1 MDILKNVFTL
11 TLLLAG
17 FEIIAMTLLQKEQI
31 ESKRYYLIIAMIL
44 YGLIIPIIMLKT
56 LNYNGIGTVNLMWNI
71 LTTVSM
77 VLIGY
82 YYFNEKI
89 NHLHVLSLMFGIAS
103 ILMLYIASNSK

>member
-17 FEIIAMTLLQKEQI
+17 FEIIAMTLLQKEQLQ
-31 ESKRYYLIIAMIL
+31 SNKSYLIIAMAI
-44 YGLIIPIIMLKT
+44 YGLIIPIIILKT

-77 VLIGY
+77 VIIGY

-103 ILMLYIASNSK
+103 IILLYVASDFK